1 MFMSTAARDLRGLL
15 ASLTSGGQSIEK
27 GEPSMTE
34 LNGSSSTRR
43 VSIGIDA
50 AIVAA
55 HQVAI
60 RGEGVNTDFRVPPTL
75 AGMATLTQRLK
86 PFAGSLVVA
95 EPTGGTWLPLSVAVG
110 DAGCRIGFV
119 ANRDSARL
127 RKAITG
133 ANKTDLIDADM
144 LAQCQHV
151 LGVGEAPPVS
161 FGQIG
166 LRRALRRRHTAVVN
180 AHRVECRLW
189 ALSAWAFPDVWR
201 ACGGHRVA
209 QPVLARWPHL
219 GSLSRAHVDSIAD
232 IVAAHS
238 RDQHPERRAER
249 IRAGAGGWLRFWA
262 GRLDVDA
269 LAWEVAELLGD
280 IDVADA
286 AIARSSEYA
295 AVLWKQYWPDD
306 VLCSI
311 PGIGPMCAGATRGWW
326 GSGAHL
332 PSAKAAA
339 AFVGLNPSNWES
351 GLSASP
357 SRPITKQGPAELRL
371 AYYQAANVARR
382 HDPELADFY
391 RRLMVNRKHNHIK
404 ANCAVARKLTCR
416 AWAVLQTGRPYQ
428 LRDLDGEKIDQTT
441 ATTIAA
447 ALAVPDDV
455 RRRARAHQRGRLSS

>member
-1 MFMSTAARDLRGLL
+1 
-15 ASLTSGGQSIEK
+15 
-27 GEPSMTE
+27 MTE
-34 LNGSSSTRR
+34 LNGSSSENKT

-60 RGEGVNTDFRVPPTL
+60 RGEGVNADFKVPPTL
-75 AGMATLTQRLK
+75 SGMATLTRQLK
-86 PFAGSLVVA
+86 PYAGSLVVA
-95 EPTGGTWLPLSVAVG
+95 EPTGGTWLPLSVAVA

-133 ANKTDLIDADM
+133 ANKTDLIDAAM
-144 LAQCQHV
+144 LAQCEAV
-151 LGVGEAPPVS
+151 LGVVEAPPVT

-166 LRRALRRRHTAVVN
+166 LRRALRRRHHEVVA
-180 AHRVECRLW
+180 AHRAECRLW
-189 ALSAWAFPDVWR
+189 ALAAWAFPDVWR

-209 QPVLARWPHL
+209 QPVLARWPDL
-219 GSLSRAHVDSIAD
+219 GSLSRAHIDSIAD

-238 RDQHPERRAER
+238 HDKCPERRAER
-249 IRAGAGGWLRFWA
+249 IRAAAGGWLRYWA
-262 GRLDVDA
+262 GRLDLDA
-269 LAWEVAELLGD
+269 LAWEVEELVGD
-280 IDVADA
+280 IATADA
-286 AIARSSEYA
+286 GVARSSTYA
-295 AVLWKQYWPDD
+295 AALWQEFWPGD

-311 PGIGPMCAGATRGWW
+311 PGIGPLCAGATRAWW
-326 GSGAHL
+326 GSGHHL
-332 PSAKAAA
+332 ASAKAAA

-391 RRLMVNRKHNHIK
+391 RRLMVNRTHNGIS
-404 ANCAVARKLTCR
+404 
-416 AWAVLQTGRPYQ
+416 
-428 LRDLDGEKIDQTT
+428 
-441 ATTIAA
+441 
-447 ALAVPDDV
+447 AL
-455 RRRARAHQRGRLSS
+455 